1 MIIRIDGKECQC
13 EKGEYILAV
22 ARRNGIEIPTLCHHE
37 ALAGSASC
45 RLCIVEVTENGR
57 SKIVVSC
64 VYPINSECEVST
76 NSETIQKERGM
87 ILTLLQ
93 KRAPESEEIK
103 ALCEKYA
110 APKIDRFVK
119 VDNEKCVMC
128 GLCAKACAELSVG
141 AISTVNR
148 GVTKEVSTPYHEI
161 SPVCVGCGSCAR
173 VCPTNA
179 IELVE
184 TEDTRTIWGKTF
196 ELVKCENC
204 GAVIGT
210 KEELEKAAEGTGLEV
225 DTLCPDC
232 RKESMAQVLRDA
244 FSFN

>member
-13 EKGEYILAV
+13 EKGEYILTV
-22 ARRNGIEIPTLCHHE
+22 ARRNGIEIPTLCHHDS
-37 ALAGSASC
+37 LAGQASC

-64 VYPINSECEVST
+64 VYPIAMECDVETDSA
-76 NSETIQKERGM
+76 TIQKERGL

-103 ALCEKYA
+103 ALCEKYN
-110 APKIDRFVK
+110 APKIDRLVK

-148 GVTKEVSTPYHEI
+148 GVTKEVSTPYHEP
-161 SPVCVGCGSCAR
+161 SKVCVGCGSCAR
-173 VCPTNA
+173 ICPTGA

-184 TEDTRTIWGKTF
+184 TEDTRTIWGKKF
-196 ELVKCENC
+196 ELVKCSRC

-210 KEELEKAAEGTGLEV
+210 KEEVAMAAERVGLEKAE
-225 DTLCPDC
+225 LCDDC
-232 RKESMAQVLRDA
+232 RKKLIADELAAVYSY
-244 FSFN
+244 N